1 MDIKDL
7 FSLEGKT
14 AVVTGGSRG
23 IGLMIAEGFVSA
35 GAKVY
40 VTSRK
45 AAACDEAAAA
55 LSDHGEA
62 VAMAADLSDP
72 GEIERFAREL
82 AEREE
87 RVHVLVNNAGTNWA
101 EEIDTYPMSAFEKVM
116 NVNLKAAFHL
126 TQQLLPL
133 LKASGTEEDPARV
146 INIGSVDGIKAPVLE
161 TYAYSSS
168 KAALHQLSKH
178 LARQLAG
185 QRILVNAI
193 APGLFRTKMTK
204 IFFEEGGTEL
214 VAGNIPLGRDG
225 RPEEIA
231 GAALYLAT
239 KAGGY
244 TTGAVLPVDGGVI
257 T

>member
-7 FSLEGKT
+7 FSLDGKT

-45 AAACDEAAAA
+45 AEACEQASAA
-55 LSDHGEA
+55 LSEHGEA

-72 GEIERFAREL
+72 AEVERFAREL
-82 AEREE
+82 ADREE

-101 EEIDTYPMSAFEKVM
+101 EEIATYPMAAFEKVM

-133 LKASGTEEDPARV
+133 LEASATDSDPARV
-146 INIGSVDGIKAPVLE
+146 INIGSVDGIRAPILE

-185 QRILVNAI
+185 RGVLVNAI

-204 IFFEEGGTEL
+204 IFFEEGSTEL
-214 VAGNIPLGRDG
+214 VAANIPLGRDG

-231 GAALYLAT
+231 GAALFLAT

-244 TTGAVLPVDGGVI
+244 TTGAVLPVDGGV
-257 T
+257 TS